1 MPKVTKEHRQAKRE
15 QILDAALRC
24 FTRNGYHK
32 SSMRDICKE
41 AGLSA
46 GAVYLHFRSKEEIME
61 ATFTMNQE
69 ARVSRLEKAMEA
81 ATPTE
86 AAVKSTKHLFAKLAD
101 PVPDKTWQ
109 LWVQVVSEATRNPQ
123 VLKHVREG
131 WDFAETLLRDVLRH
145 FGFYGHD
152 ISEFISCGGR
162 TSGGTTRYSGHSL
175 ITAQTLVQV
184 SVPGCKLSM
193 VSPNS
198 QTTVSVH
205 LFNARKK
212 LKETLSG

>member
-1 MPKVTKEHRQAKRE
+1 MPRVTEEHRQAKRE

-32 SSMRDICKE
+32 SSMRDICRE

-81 ATPTE
+81 ATPRE
-86 AAVKSTKHLFAKLAD
+86 AAVKSTNHLLAKLDD

-109 LWVQVVSEATRNPQ
+109 LWVQVLSEATRNPQ
-123 VLKHVREG
+123 VLKHIREG
-131 WDFAETLLRDVLRH
+131 WDVAENQIVDLFSKAVAKGEVNDATDFRIMARLWTAV
-145 FGFYGHD
+145 HD
-152 ISEFISCGGR
+152 GLIIQKILGR
-162 TSGGTTRYSGHSL
+162 GYDPVEYAEPFKAFVELWRKET
-175 ITAQTLVQV
+175 VV
-184 SVPGCKLSM
+184 SKD
-193 VSPNS
+193 
-198 QTTVSVH
+198 
-205 LFNARKK
+205 KK
-212 LKETLSG
+212 LARRRR

>member
-131 WDFAETLLRDVLRH
+131 WDFAENQIVDL
-145 FGFYGHD
+145 FGKAVAKGEANDTTDFRIMARLWTAVHD
-152 ISEFISCGGR
+152 GLIIQKILGR
-162 TSGGTTRYSGHSL
+162 GYDPLEYAEPFKAFVELWR
-175 ITAQTLVQV
+175 
-184 SVPGCKLSM
+184 KE
-193 VSPNS
+193 
-198 QTTVSVH
+198 TVVTKD
-205 LFNARKK
+205 KK
-212 LKETLSG
+212 LAKRRR